1 MSEQK
6 TKYDVI
12 VIGAGPAGYTAGIYC
27 SRARHN
33 TLLISGIL
41 PGGQLMNTTDVENY
55 PGFEE
60 IRGYELAEKFKNHA
74 EKFKLPIIYD
84 EVIKIETKEKPFK
97 TITKNAEYLTK
108 TIVIATGTKPKKLG
122 LNEDK
127 FIGRGV
133 SYCTMCDAF
142 FYLNKEV
149 IVIGRDTPA
158 IMSAINLK
166 DIAKKVVV
174 ITDKSELK
182 AAEPIMLDRL
192 KEANNVE
199 IIYNAKPLEIVGNE
213 KAEGV
218 KILVDGK
225 EEIIRAD
232 GIFISLGH
240 VPNTEFLKDSGIE
253 LDKKGFIKTDE
264 NCKTNIDGI
273 YAVGD
278 VRGGVMQVAKA
289 VGDGCVAM
297 ANIIKYLQKL

>member
-1 MSEQK
+1 MI
-6 TKYDVI
+6 YDTI
-12 VIGAGPAGYTAGIYC
+12 IIGAGPAGLTAGIYAMRGKLNALC
-27 SRARHN
+27 IEKENAGGRIAEA
-33 TLLISGIL
+33 GI
-41 PGGQLMNTTDVENY
+41 VENY

-60 IRGYELAEKFKNHA
+60 IRGYELAEKFKTHA

-84 EVIKIETKEKPFK
+84 EVVKIETKNKPFK
-97 TITKNAEYLTK
+97 VITKNAEYLSK
-108 TIVIATGTKPKKLG
+108 TIVIATGTRSKKLG

-127 FIGRGV
+127 FIGKGV

-149 IVIGRDTPA
+149 IVVGRDTPA

-166 DIAKKVVV
+166 DIAKKVIV
-174 ITDKSELK
+174 ITDKPELK
-182 AAEPIMLDRL
+182 ASEPIMLDKL
-192 KEANNVE
+192 KDANNVE

-213 KAEGV
+213 KAEGI
-218 KILVDGK
+218 KIAINGK
-225 EEIIRAD
+225 EEIIKAD

-253 LDKKGFIKTDE
+253 LDKRGFIKTDE

-278 VRGGVMQVAKA
+278 VRGGVMQVAKS
-289 VGDGCVAM
+289 VGDGCIAM
-297 ANIIKYLQKL
+297 ANIIKYLQKES

>member
-1 MSEQK
+1 MI
-6 TKYDVI
+6 YDTI
-12 VIGAGPAGYTAGIYC
+12 IIGAGPGGLTAGIYAMRGKLNAIC
-27 SRARHN
+27 IEKENAGGRIAEA
-33 TLLISGIL
+33 GI
-41 PGGQLMNTTDVENY
+41 VENY

-60 IRGYELAEKFKNHA
+60 IRGFELAEKFKNHA

-84 EVIKIETKEKPFK
+84 EVIKIEIKEKPFK
-97 TITKNAEYLTK
+97 VITKNSTYETK
-108 TIVIATGTKPKKLG
+108 TIVIATGTRPKKLG

-127 FIGRGV
+127 FIGKGV

-166 DIAKKVVV
+166 DIAKKVTV

-182 AAEPIMLDRL
+182 AAEPIMLDKL
-192 KEANNVE
+192 KEAKNIE
-199 IIYNAKPLEIVGNE
+199 IIYNAKPLEIIGNE

-218 KILVDGK
+218 KILVNEK
-225 EEIIRAD
+225 EEIIKAD

-240 VPNTEFLKDSGIE
+240 IPNTEFLKDSGIE
-253 LDKKGFIKTDE
+253 LNKKGFIITDK
-264 NCKTNIDGI
+264 NCKTNIEGI

-297 ANIIKYLQKL
+297 ANIIKYLQSLK

>member
-1 MSEQK
+1 MI
-6 TKYDVI
+6 YDTI
-12 VIGAGPAGYTAGIYC
+12 IIGAGPGGLTAGIYAMRGKLNAIC
-27 SRARHN
+27 IEKENAGGRIAEA
-33 TLLISGIL
+33 GI
-41 PGGQLMNTTDVENY
+41 VENY

-74 EKFKLPIIYD
+74 EKFKLPIVYD
-84 EVIKIETKEKPFK
+84 EVVKIETKERPFK
-97 TITKNAEYLTK
+97 VITKNSEYLTK
-108 TIVIATGTKPKKLG
+108 TIVIATGTRSKKLG

-127 FIGRGV
+127 FVGKGV

-166 DIAKKVVV
+166 DIAKKVIV

-182 AAEPIMLDRL
+182 AAEPIMLDKL

-199 IIYNAKPLEIVGNE
+199 IIYNAKPLEIIGE
-213 KAEGV
+213 ERAEGV
-218 KILVDGK
+218 KISVDGK
-225 EEIIRAD
+225 EEIIKAD

-240 VPNTEFLKDSGIE
+240 VPNTEFLKDSEIE
-253 LDKKGFIKTDE
+253 LDKKGFVKTDE

-278 VRGGVMQVAKA
+278 VRGGIMQVAKA

>member
-1 MSEQK
+1 M
-6 TKYDVI
+6 TYDTI
-12 VIGAGPAGYTAGIYC
+12 IIGAGPGGLTAGIYAMRGKLNAIC
-27 SRARHN
+27 IEKENAGGRIAEA
-33 TLLISGIL
+33 GI
-41 PGGQLMNTTDVENY
+41 VENY

-60 IRGYELAEKFKNHA
+60 IRGFELAEKFKNHA

-84 EVIKIETKEKPFK
+84 EVIKIEIKEKPFK
-97 TITKNAEYLTK
+97 VITKNSTYETK
-108 TIVIATGTKPKKLG
+108 TIVIATGTRPKKLG

-127 FIGRGV
+127 FIGKGV

-166 DIAKKVVV
+166 DIAKKVTV

-182 AAEPIMLDRL
+182 AAEPIMLDKL
-192 KEANNVE
+192 KEAKNIE
-199 IIYNAKPLEIVGNE
+199 IIYNAKPLEIIGDE
-213 KAEGV
+213 KAEGI
-218 KILVDGK
+218 KILVNEK
-225 EEIIRAD
+225 EEIIKAD

-240 VPNTEFLKDSGIE
+240 IPNTEFLKDSGIK
-253 LDKKGFIKTDE
+253 LDKKGFIITDK
-264 NCKTNIDGI
+264 NCKTNIEGI

-278 VRGGVMQVAKA
+278 VRGGVMQVSKA

-297 ANIIKYLQKL
+297 ANIIKYLQSLE

>member
-1 MSEQK
+1 MI
-6 TKYDVI
+6 YDTI
-12 VIGAGPAGYTAGIYC
+12 IIGAGPGGLTAGIYAMRGKLNAIC
-27 SRARHN
+27 IEKENAGGRIAEA
-33 TLLISGIL
+33 GI
-41 PGGQLMNTTDVENY
+41 VENY

-60 IRGYELAEKFKNHA
+60 IRGFELAEKFKNHA

-84 EVIKIETKEKPFK
+84 EVIKIEIKEKPFK
-97 TITKNAEYLTK
+97 VITKNSTYETK
-108 TIVIATGTKPKKLG
+108 TIVIATGTRPKKLG

-127 FIGRGV
+127 FIGKGV

-166 DIAKKVVV
+166 DIAKKVTV

-182 AAEPIMLDRL
+182 AAEPIMLDKL
-192 KEANNVE
+192 KEAKNIE
-199 IIYNAKPLEIVGNE
+199 IIYNAKPLEIIGNE

-218 KILVDGK
+218 KILVNEK
-225 EEIIRAD
+225 EEIIKAD

-240 VPNTEFLKDSGIE
+240 IPNTEFLKDSGIK
-253 LDKKGFIKTDE
+253 LDKKGFIITDK
-264 NCKTNIDGI
+264 NCKTNIEGI

-297 ANIIKYLQKL
+297 ANIIKYLQSLK

>member
-1 MSEQK
+1 MI
-6 TKYDVI
+6 YDTI
-12 VIGAGPAGYTAGIYC
+12 IIGAGPAGLTAGIYAMRGKLKALC
-27 SRARHN
+27 IEKENAGGRIAEA
-33 TLLISGIL
+33 GI
-41 PGGQLMNTTDVENY
+41 VENY

-60 IRGYELAEKFKNHA
+60 IRGYELAEKFKTHA

-84 EVIKIETKEKPFK
+84 EVIKIDTKKRPFK
-97 TITKNAEYLTK
+97 VITKNAEYLTK

-127 FIGRGV
+127 FIGKGV

-166 DIAKKVVV
+166 DIAKKVIV

-225 EEIIRAD
+225 EEVIKAD

-253 LDKKGFIKTDE
+253 LDKRGFIKTDE

>member
-1 MSEQK
+1 MI
-6 TKYDVI
+6 YDTI
-12 VIGAGPAGYTAGIYC
+12 IIGAGPAGLTAGIYAMRGKLKALC
-27 SRARHN
+27 IEKENAGGRIAEA
-33 TLLISGIL
+33 GI
-41 PGGQLMNTTDVENY
+41 VENY

-60 IRGYELAEKFKNHA
+60 IRGYELAEKFKTHA

-84 EVIKIETKEKPFK
+84 EVIKIETKDRPFK
-97 TITKNAEYLTK
+97 VITKNAEYLTK

-240 VPNTEFLKDSGIE
+240 VPNTEFLKDSGIL
-253 LDKKGFIKTDE
+253 LDEDNFIKINDQFE
-264 NCKTNIDGI
+264 TNIKNI
-273 YAVGD
+273 YAVFLK
-278 VRGGVMQVAKA
+278 RSF
-289 VGDGCVAM
+289 
-297 ANIIKYLQKL
+297 IHLF

>member
-1 MSEQK
+1 MI
-6 TKYDVI
+6 YDTI
-12 VIGAGPAGYTAGIYC
+12 IIGGGPAGLTTGIYAMRGKLKALCIEKENAGGRIAEAGI
-27 SRARHN
+27 
-33 TLLISGIL
+33 
-41 PGGQLMNTTDVENY
+41 VENY

-60 IRGYELAEKFKNHA
+60 IRGYELAEKFKTHA
-74 EKFKLPIIYD
+74 EKFKLPIVYD
-84 EVIKIETKEKPFK
+84 EVVKIETNERPFK
-97 TITKNAEYLTK
+97 IITKNSTYLAK
-108 TIVIATGTKPKKLG
+108 TIVIATGTKPKKLN

-127 FIGRGV
+127 FVGKGV

-142 FYLNKEV
+142 FYLNREV

-166 DIAKKVVV
+166 DIAKKVIL

-182 AAEPIMLDRL
+182 AAEPIMLDKL
-192 KEANNVE
+192 KEAKNVE
-199 IIYNAKPLEIVGNE
+199 IIYNAKPLEIVGEN

-225 EEIIRAD
+225 EEVIKAD

-297 ANIIKYLQKL
+297 ANVIKYLQKL

>member
-1 MSEQK
+1 MI
-6 TKYDVI
+6 YDTI
-12 VIGAGPAGYTAGIYC
+12 IIGAGPGGLTAGIYAMRGKLNAIC
-27 SRARHN
+27 IEKENAGGRIAEA
-33 TLLISGIL
+33 GI
-41 PGGQLMNTTDVENY
+41 VENY

-60 IRGYELAEKFKNHA
+60 IRGFELAEKFKNHA

-84 EVIKIETKEKPFK
+84 EVIRIETKEKPFK
-97 TITKNAEYLTK
+97 VITKNSTYETK
-108 TIVIATGTKPKKLG
+108 TIVIATGTRPKKLG

-127 FIGRGV
+127 FIGKGV

-166 DIAKKVVV
+166 DIAKKVTV

-182 AAEPIMLDRL
+182 AAEPIMLDKL
-192 KEANNVE
+192 KEANNIE
-199 IIYNAKPLEIVGNE
+199 IIYNAKPLEIIGNE

-218 KILVDGK
+218 KILVNEK
-225 EEIIRAD
+225 EEIIKAD

-240 VPNTEFLKDSGIE
+240 IPNTEFLKDSEIE
-253 LDKKGFIKTDE
+253 LDKKGFIITDK

-297 ANIIKYLQKL
+297 ANVIKYLQSLE

>member
-1 MSEQK
+1 MI
-6 TKYDVI
+6 YDTI
-12 VIGAGPAGYTAGIYC
+12 IIGAGPGGLTAGIYAMRGKLNALC
-27 SRARHN
+27 IEKENAGGRIAEA
-33 TLLISGIL
+33 GI
-41 PGGQLMNTTDVENY
+41 VENY

-84 EVIKIETKEKPFK
+84 EVVKIETNERPFK
-97 TITKNAEYLTK
+97 VITKNSTYLTK

-127 FIGRGV
+127 FIGKGV

-166 DIAKKVVV
+166 DIAKKIIL

-182 AAEPIMLDRL
+182 AAEPIMLDKL

-199 IIYNAKPLEIVGNE
+199 IIYNAKPLEIVGEE

-218 KILVDGK
+218 KILIDGK
-225 EEIIRAD
+225 EEIIKAD

-240 VPNTEFLKDSGIE
+240 IPNTEFLKDSGIE

-297 ANIIKYLQKL
+297 ANIIKYLQKVG

>member
-1 MSEQK
+1 MI
-6 TKYDVI
+6 YDTI
-12 VIGAGPAGYTAGIYC
+12 IIGAGPGGLTAGIYAMRGKLNALC
-27 SRARHN
+27 IEKENAGGRIAEA
-33 TLLISGIL
+33 GI
-41 PGGQLMNTTDVENY
+41 VENY

-60 IRGYELAEKFKNHA
+60 IRGYELAEKFKTHA
-74 EKFKLPIIYD
+74 EKFKLPIVYD
-84 EVIKIETKEKPFK
+84 EVIKIDTKKRPFK
-97 TITKNAEYLTK
+97 VITKNSEYLTK
-108 TIVIATGTKPKKLG
+108 TIVIATGTRSKKLG

-127 FIGRGV
+127 FIGKGV

-166 DIAKKVVV
+166 DIAKKVIV

-182 AAEPIMLDRL
+182 AAEPIMLDKL

-199 IIYNAKPLEIVGNE
+199 IIYNAKPLEIIGE
-213 KAEGV
+213 ERAEGV
-218 KILVDGK
+218 KILVNGK
-225 EEIIRAD
+225 EEIIKAD

-253 LDKKGFIKTDE
+253 LDKRGFIKTDE

>member
-1 MSEQK
+1 MI
-6 TKYDVI
+6 YDTI
-12 VIGAGPAGYTAGIYC
+12 IIGAGPGGLTAGIYAMRGKLNALC
-27 SRARHN
+27 IEKENAGGRIAEA
-33 TLLISGIL
+33 GI
-41 PGGQLMNTTDVENY
+41 VENY

-84 EVIKIETKEKPFK
+84 EVVKIETNERPFK
-97 TITKNAEYLTK
+97 VITKNSTYLTK

-127 FIGRGV
+127 FIGKGV

-166 DIAKKVVV
+166 DIAKKIIL

-182 AAEPIMLDRL
+182 AAEPIMLDKL

-199 IIYNAKPLEIVGNE
+199 IIYNTKPLEIVGEE

-218 KILVDGK
+218 KILIDGK
-225 EEIIRAD
+225 EEIIKAD

-240 VPNTEFLKDSGIE
+240 IPNTEFLKDSGIE

-297 ANIIKYLQKL
+297 ANIIKYLQKVE

>member
-1 MSEQK
+1 M
-6 TKYDVI
+6 TYDTI
-12 VIGAGPAGYTAGIYC
+12 IIGAGPGGLTAGIYAMRGKLNAIC
-27 SRARHN
+27 IEKENAGGRIAEA
-33 TLLISGIL
+33 GI
-41 PGGQLMNTTDVENY
+41 VENY

-60 IRGYELAEKFKNHA
+60 IRGFELAEKFKNHA

-84 EVIKIETKEKPFK
+84 EVIKIEIKEKPFK
-97 TITKNAEYLTK
+97 VITKNSTYETK
-108 TIVIATGTKPKKLG
+108 TIVIATGTRPKKLG

-127 FIGRGV
+127 FIGKGV

-166 DIAKKVVV
+166 DIAKKVTV

-182 AAEPIMLDRL
+182 AAEPIMLDKL
-192 KEANNVE
+192 KEAKNIE
-199 IIYNAKPLEIVGNE
+199 IIYNAKPLEIIGDE

-218 KILVDGK
+218 KILVNEK
-225 EEIIRAD
+225 EEIIKAD

-240 VPNTEFLKDSGIE
+240 IPNTEFLKDSGIK
-253 LDKKGFIKTDE
+253 LDKKGFIITDK
-264 NCKTNIDGI
+264 NCKTNIEGI

-297 ANIIKYLQKL
+297 ANIIKYLQSLK

>member
-1 MSEQK
+1 MI
-6 TKYDVI
+6 YDTI
-12 VIGAGPAGYTAGIYC
+12 IIGAGPGGLTAGIYAMRGKLNAIC
-27 SRARHN
+27 IEKENAGGRIAEA
-33 TLLISGIL
+33 GI
-41 PGGQLMNTTDVENY
+41 VENY

-60 IRGYELAEKFKNHA
+60 IRGFELAEKFKNHA

-84 EVIKIETKEKPFK
+84 EVIKIEIKEKPFK
-97 TITKNAEYLTK
+97 VITKNSTYETK
-108 TIVIATGTKPKKLG
+108 TIVIATGTRPKKLG

-127 FIGRGV
+127 FIGKGV

-166 DIAKKVVV
+166 DIAKKVTV

-182 AAEPIMLDRL
+182 AAEPIMLDKL
-192 KEANNVE
+192 KEAKNIE
-199 IIYNAKPLEIVGNE
+199 IIYNAKPLEIIGDE

-218 KILVDGK
+218 KILVNEK
-225 EEIIRAD
+225 EEIIKAD

-240 VPNTEFLKDSGIE
+240 IPNTEFLKDSGIK
-253 LDKKGFIKTDE
+253 LDKKGFIITDK
-264 NCKTNIDGI
+264 NCKTNIEGI

-297 ANIIKYLQKL
+297 ANIIKYLQSLK

>member
-1 MSEQK
+1 MI
-6 TKYDVI
+6 YDTI
-12 VIGAGPAGYTAGIYC
+12 IIGAGPGGLTAGIYAMRGKLNALC
-27 SRARHN
+27 IEKENAGGRIAEA
-33 TLLISGIL
+33 GI
-41 PGGQLMNTTDVENY
+41 VENY

-84 EVIKIETKEKPFK
+84 EVVKIDTNERPFK
-97 TITKNAEYLTK
+97 VITKNSTYLTK

-142 FYLNKEV
+142 FYLNKDV

-166 DIAKKVVV
+166 DIAKRIIL

-182 AAEPIMLDRL
+182 AAEPIMLDKL

-199 IIYNAKPLEIVGNE
+199 IIYNAKPLEIVGEE

-218 KILVDGK
+218 KILVNEK
-225 EEIIRAD
+225 EKIIKAD

>member
-1 MSEQK
+1 MI
-6 TKYDVI
+6 YDTI
-12 VIGAGPAGYTAGIYC
+12 IIGAGPGGLTAGIYAMRGKLNALC
-27 SRARHN
+27 IEKENAGGRIAEA
-33 TLLISGIL
+33 GI
-41 PGGQLMNTTDVENY
+41 VENY

-84 EVIKIETKEKPFK
+84 EVVKIETNERPFK
-97 TITKNAEYLTK
+97 VITKNSTYLTK

-127 FIGRGV
+127 FIGKGV

-142 FYLNKEV
+142 FYLNKDV

-166 DIAKKVVV
+166 DIAKKIIL

-182 AAEPIMLDRL
+182 ATEPIMLDKL

-199 IIYNAKPLEIVGNE
+199 IIYNAKPLEIVGEE

-218 KILVDGK
+218 KILIDGK
-225 EEIIRAD
+225 EEIIKAD

-240 VPNTEFLKDSGIE
+240 IPNTEFLKDSGIE

-297 ANIIKYLQKL
+297 ANIIKYLQKVE

>member
-1 MSEQK
+1 MI
-6 TKYDVI
+6 YDTI
-12 VIGAGPAGYTAGIYC
+12 IIGAGPGGLTAGIYAMRGKLNALC
-27 SRARHN
+27 IEKENAGGRIAEA
-33 TLLISGIL
+33 GI
-41 PGGQLMNTTDVENY
+41 VENY

-84 EVIKIETKEKPFK
+84 EVVKIETNERPFK
-97 TITKNAEYLTK
+97 VITKNSTYLTK

-127 FIGRGV
+127 FIGKGV

-142 FYLNKEV
+142 FYLNKDV

-166 DIAKKVVV
+166 DIAKKIIL

-182 AAEPIMLDRL
+182 AAEPIMLDKL

-199 IIYNAKPLEIVGNE
+199 IIYNAKPLEIVGEE

-218 KILVDGK
+218 KILIDGK
-225 EEIIRAD
+225 EEIIKAD

-240 VPNTEFLKDSGIE
+240 IPNTEFLKDSGIE

-297 ANIIKYLQKL
+297 ANIIKYLQKVG